1 MPQNGLN
8 YEGRR
13 RRARGDTCD
22 ANGHVPGAALVNG
35 AVVHNGCPAA
45 ATRIG
50 ASAPAGAPTGTEAQC
65 MVNGY
70 INSGYKGRSK
80 KAPPPPPPR
89 TLRKQGSRIS
99 AVTDA
104 SAAGSSTAFPGGI
117 SVNGPTSPDTTTT
130 TAAAAGPCNSD
141 QTAPEPSPSA
151 PARNQRRWKRIR
163 HKRPVGTPPPPMMP
177 PQEENWESEIQEV
190 TLTDWEKEN
199 FGSGPYGPED
209 VIHYSLRDLTLT
221 KQRDTPPDLP
231 VTADYRPVVHHR
243 IPLRWSSYSLPTE
256 PEQFADADE

>member
-13 RRARGDTCD
+13 RRARGD

-80 KAPPPPPPR
+80 KALPPPR
-89 TLRKQGSRIS
+89 TLRKQGGRI
-99 AVTDA
+99 TDA

-130 TAAAAGPCNSD
+130 TTAAAWPCNSD

-163 HKRPVGTPPPPMMP
+163 HKRCAC
-177 PQEENWESEIQEV
+177 
-190 TLTDWEKEN
+190 
-199 FGSGPYGPED
+199 Y
-209 VIHYSLRDLTLT
+209 
-221 KQRDTPPDLP
+221 LP
-231 VTADYRPVVHHR
+231 SA
-243 IPLRWSSYSLPTE
+243 
-256 PEQFADADE
+256 